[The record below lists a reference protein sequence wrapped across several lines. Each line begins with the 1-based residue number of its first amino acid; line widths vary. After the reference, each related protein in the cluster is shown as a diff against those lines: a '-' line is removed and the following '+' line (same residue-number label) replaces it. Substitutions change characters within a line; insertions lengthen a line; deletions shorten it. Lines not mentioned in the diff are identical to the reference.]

1 MISIKHHM
9 KAANVN
15 YQANFKGIGL
25 CALINTGSSRSF
37 SRLSIILSLESL
49 LSMVKRIEL
58 PKDHR

>member
-1 MISIKHHM
+1 M

-15 YQANFKGIGL
+15 YQTNFKDIGL
-25 CALINTGSSRSF
+25 CAFINTGSSRSF

-58 PKDHR
+58 PKDHC